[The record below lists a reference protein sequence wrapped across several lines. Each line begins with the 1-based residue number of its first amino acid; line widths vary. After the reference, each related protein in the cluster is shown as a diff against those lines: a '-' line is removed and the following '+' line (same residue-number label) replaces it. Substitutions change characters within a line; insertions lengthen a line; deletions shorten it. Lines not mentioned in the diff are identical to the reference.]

1 MHKAFC
7 WTRLIYS
14 LTPSSKAEHA
24 YNVPC
29 SPGLRINA
37 AACPRPICT
46 CSLKQ
51 SGALNDMLPCCKDY
65 DLQDKVEQCMQYAYC
80 PAARSMVCRTGLS
93 SA

>member
-65 DLQDKVEQCMQYAYC
+65 DLQDKVEQWRVLYMNEDMRKFLGVKDIA
-80 PAARSMVCRTGLS
+80 
-93 SA
+93 